1 MCPLINVEKIKII
14 ILILLKHL
22 LWITTLIFQLTFLN
36 EWYTCNILTIRVWNN
51 NWTNKGKEVVS
62 LQLAKSKFSQDE
74 TKVNWNTK
82 ARCEEGTS
90 GSIR

>member
-1 MCPLINVEKIKII
+1 MIYMRC
-14 ILILLKHL
+14 
-22 LWITTLIFQLTFLN
+22 FD
-36 EWYTCNILTIRVWNN
+36 YTCLKQQL
-51 NWTNKGKEVVS
+51 NKGKEAVS

-82 ARCEEGTS
+82 ARYEEGTS